1 MFFLNQQVMRRWVDP
16 VDPDTVLITGAHG
29 QGTHGIRAP
38 CVVRYSSSTTYR
50 DMIVVGW
57 RATRDGP
64 RPVHA
69 DPHALDRGASEV
81 AAGLAEVI
89 GYWRPDPSDT
99 AAVAE
104 GKRLVRLLGN
114 YSDEDA
120 SASSAGERAGRAAAR
135 KGAGPARRAREQKVC
150 SYNEVICITIYDDKL
165 LKN

>member
-1 MFFLNQQVMRRWVDP
+1 MFLLNQQVMRRWVDP

-38 CVVRYSSSTTYR
+38 CVVRYSSGTTYR

-89 GYWRPDPSDT
+89 GYWRPDPWPRASGSSGCWGIT
-99 AAVAE
+99 ATRTPAPAAP
-104 GKRLVRLLGN
+104 
-114 YSDEDA
+114 A
-120 SASSAGERAGRAAAR
+120 SGPGAQPPARVPGRRAARAS
-135 KGAGPARRAREQKVC
+135 RRSAVQ
-150 SYNEVICITIYDDKL
+150 
-165 LKN
+165 